1 MDCGGEGLYGLWEGE
16 EGVLSEKVVR
26 SRGRAIGAVGL

>member
-1 MDCGGEGLYGLWEGE
+1 MREQAG

-26 SRGRAIGAVGL
+26 SCANMRRGQSDGLEGECV